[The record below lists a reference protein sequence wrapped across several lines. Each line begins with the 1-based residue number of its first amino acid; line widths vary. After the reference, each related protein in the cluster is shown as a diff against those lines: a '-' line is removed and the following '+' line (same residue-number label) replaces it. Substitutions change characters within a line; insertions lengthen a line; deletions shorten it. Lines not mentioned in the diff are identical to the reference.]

1 MTLRNLPLEEAFEL
15 AERIT
20 CRRGQVS
27 SMGLTTHG
35 STCDMTLLAFSEGD
49 SVSEETYG
57 ADVLYVALEGEPTI
71 VLPDKRVAI
80 PVGQML
86 VVSAGVLHA
95 VEGPGAFKILQI
107 AVG

>member
-20 CRRGQVS
+20 CRPGQVS
-27 SMGLTTHG
+27 SMGLTARD
-35 STCDMTLLAFSEGD
+35 STCDMTLLAFADGEI
-49 SVSEETYG
+49 VSEETYA
-57 ADVLYVALEGEPTI
+57 ADMLYLVLEGEPSI
-71 VLPDKRVAI
+71 VLPDTRVA
-80 PVGQML
+80 VSAGQML
-86 VVSAGVLHA
+86 VVPASTLHA